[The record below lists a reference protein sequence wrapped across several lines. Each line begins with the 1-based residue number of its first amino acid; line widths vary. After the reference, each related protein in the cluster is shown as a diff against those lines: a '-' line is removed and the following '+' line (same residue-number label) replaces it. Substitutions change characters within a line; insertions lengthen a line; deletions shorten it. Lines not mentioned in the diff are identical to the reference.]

1 MNVINTV
8 VYIHVGWGGIR
19 RRRSLTARR
28 RVTAAATFYNIPYVY
43 WLFGNFGRSVDKE
56 EKISASSR
64 DETFSPG
71 DGVIRTKPGR

>member
-1 MNVINTV
+1 MGECNQYCRVHTR
-8 VYIHVGWGGIR
+8 WLGGIR
-19 RRRSLTARR
+19 RRRSLTGRR

-64 DETFSPG
+64 DETFLPG
-71 DGVIRTKPGR
+71 